1 VETALDADAGGADN
15 GHGSTMIRKSTL
27 VILVLALALGG
38 GVYWYQSKH
47 ATPETSADT
56 SKPAFSG
63 VQAADIQSITL
74 QHPPATEPDGIQI
87 ERQSGAWQITRPVAT
102 PADDSSVSGIAD
114 GIAGARVS
122 QTEPGAPDR
131 LKAFGLQP
139 GAISIDFKLKN
150 GTSHRILLGDKDFTA
165 ENVYA
170 LLDSSADVSLLP
182 VSLLT
187 SADKGLADLRD
198 KTDLHLNADTAA
210 TVDLKNASGEV
221 TMKKDADGN
230 SWSLVKPESVEAD
243 ADTVSALVSALASG
257 KMKSVASE
265 TPDHLEKYGLASPPI
280 SVTVGDG
287 VGKTSTLIVGKK
299 DGDDYFARDTARP
312 TIFKIDADLYKKL
325 TATAGLLRDKSP
337 LRVEESDLNEIE
349 LHDANG
355 AMSATRKS
363 ADEWVMASPD
373 AVKGKT
379 AGAWKVLSPVSDL
392 RAEEVIEKPSSDVLA
407 KLKDPAYE
415 ITFTNKAGKKMTLR
429 ISKEA
434 GDFVYAQSSENPAVY
449 KLKKQSVNDLNLKP
463 ADFASTT

>member
-1 VETALDADAGGADN
+1 
-15 GHGSTMIRKSTL
+15 MIRKSTL
-27 VILVLALALGG
+27 IILALALVLGG

-47 ATPETSADT
+47 AAPDTPADT
-56 SKPAFSG
+56 SKPAFAG
-63 VQAADIQSITL
+63 VQAADIQSMTVEHL
-74 QHPPATEPDGIQI
+74 SGKNTAPLEFQRQNDGWEIL
-87 ERQSGAWQITRPVAT
+87 RPVQT

-122 QTEPGAPDR
+122 QTEPGTPDR

-139 GAISIDFKLKN
+139 GAVSIDFKVKN
-150 GTSHRILLGDKDFTA
+150 GTSHKILLGDKDFTG

-170 LLDSSADVSLLP
+170 QIDSGTDVSLLP
-182 VSLLT
+182 LSLLT
-187 SADKGLADLRD
+187 SADKGLDDLRD
-198 KTDLHLNADTAA
+198 KADLHLNADTAA
-210 TVDLKNASGEV
+210 TVDLKNASGEI

-230 SWSLVKPESVEAD
+230 GWSLVKPESVEAD
-243 ADTVSALVSALASG
+243 ADAASGLVSALATA

-265 TPDHLEKYGLASPPI
+265 TPDHLEKYGLANSPI
-280 SVTVGDG
+280 MVTVGDG

-299 DGDDYFARDTARP
+299 DGDDYFARDTSRP

-325 TATAGLLRDKSP
+325 TATTGELRDKSP
-337 LRVEESDLNEIE
+337 LRVQESDLNEID
-349 LHDANG
+349 LRDANG

-363 ADEWVMASPD
+363 ADEWVMQSPD

-379 AGAWKVLSPVSDL
+379 AGAWKVLSPVSDM
-392 RAEEVIEKPSSDVLA
+392 RAEEVIEKPSADVLA

-429 ISKEA
+429 ISRDA